1 MKRNVSE
8 AEPER
13 LAQQLASL
21 SGLDG
26 KSLKQRWPAQVTGS
40 GKMPGDVFLHVDE
53 GFGDEPSCR

>member
-26 KSLKQRWPAQVTGS
+26 KSLKQRWLAQVTGS
-40 GKMPGDVFLHVDE
+40 GKMPGDAFLYLS
-53 GFGDEPSCR
+53 EPTLPMNQ